1 MVYNSIIL
9 PLFDYA
15 DIVYDSTSK
24 KYTDRLQKLQNRA
37 GRIIFKINPY
47 NHVSNN
53 DIHVKWGWKSFHS
66 RRKLHPNI
74 MVSKSQNTLAPPYL
88 EESFKYCIY
97 PYSLRSQWHIKLPK
111 PKSECCRKM
120 FVYKGS
126 REYNDLPLTI
136 KLSNSLKTFCK
147 NLNLRNSVLLWSV
160 MEHAWDRGCLCFS
173 NILICF
179 RFYMYS
185 NYIILCWIV
194 CCLITV
200 IILIPGPQWR
210 TVLL

>member
-1 MVYNSIIL
+1 MTKCVKKNKLSCK
-9 PLFDYA
+9 LFSSS
-15 DIVYDSTSK
+15 STFYIGIQSEDGISFNYSSTFWLCRYCLWFDK
-24 KYTDRLQKLQNRA
+24 QEIHWPPPKMTKQG
-37 GRIIFKINPY
+37 GRIMFKINPY

-66 RRKLHPNI
+66 RRKLHSNI

-147 NLNLRNSVLLWSV
+147 NLNLRNQF
-160 MEHAWDRGCLCFS
+160 CFD
-173 NILICF
+173 L
-179 RFYMYS
+179 
-185 NYIILCWIV
+185 
-194 CCLITV
+194 
-200 IILIPGPQWR
+200 
-210 TVLL
+210 